1 MKITVEN
8 KEIIN
13 SKELHAHDGIM
24 GPITYNYEDKSCIFE
39 VMNQEWNKHQ
49 TFHVKGILYM
59 EMQCCEFWGHSPHI
73 SSWYCHEPE
82 KRTEELFRRK
92 VTEYNNYYSLLDI
105 KKGKYFEHVFE
116 FISGN
121 EIRFICE
128 EIEFHEYPYY
138 KDEED

>member
-13 SKELHAHDGIM
+13 SREISIHDGEM

-39 VMNQEWNKHQ
+39 VLNPEWDIRQ
-49 TFHVKGILYM
+49 TFKGILYI
-59 EMQCCEFWGHSPHI
+59 EVQQCEFGGLGPNI
-73 SSWYCHEPE
+73 NAWYYDKKG

-92 VTEYNNYYSLLDI
+92 VTEYDNYYSLLDI
-105 KKGKYFEHVFE
+105 KKGKYFEHFFE
-116 FISGN
+116 FISGD

-128 EIEFHEYPYY
+128 EVEFHEYPYY

>member
-8 KEIIN
+8 TEIIN
-13 SKELHAHDGIM
+13 SREISTHDGEM

-39 VMNQEWNKHQ
+39 VLNPEWDIRQ
-49 TFHVKGILYM
+49 TFHVKGILYI
-59 EMQCCEFWGHSPHI
+59 EVQQCEFGGPGPNI
-73 SSWYCHEPE
+73 NAWYYDKKG

-138 KDEED
+138 KDKED